1 MNEDKTG
8 RPCGVGDPVP
18 DVTLLDSRGRTVRL
32 RDLLGNRN
40 VVLFFYPKDGT
51 LFCTREA
58 CSFRDAHEEFEGLD
72 ADVIGVSSDGPDSHR
87 AFAGKHGLPFLL
99 LSDPDGTAR
108 RQFGTGRT
116 LGVIPGRVT
125 YVIDREGIIRDV
137 ISSQFRPGKHV
148 EESLRALRESPQPD

>member
-1 MNEDKTG
+1 MSEDKTA
-8 RPCGVGDPVP
+8 RPLGVGDPVP
-18 DVTLLDSRGRTVRL
+18 NVSLLDSQGETVRL
-32 RDLLGNRN
+32 RDLLGDRN

-58 CSFRDAHEEFEGLD
+58 CGFRDAYEEFAGLD
-72 ADVIGVSSDGPDSHR
+72 ADVIGVSSDAPESHR
-87 AFAGKHGLPFLL
+87 AFAGKHGLPFTL
-99 LSDPDGTAR
+99 LSDPDGAAR

-116 LGVIPGRVT
+116 LGVVPGRVT

-148 EESLRALRESPQPD
+148 EEALRALRESTQPD